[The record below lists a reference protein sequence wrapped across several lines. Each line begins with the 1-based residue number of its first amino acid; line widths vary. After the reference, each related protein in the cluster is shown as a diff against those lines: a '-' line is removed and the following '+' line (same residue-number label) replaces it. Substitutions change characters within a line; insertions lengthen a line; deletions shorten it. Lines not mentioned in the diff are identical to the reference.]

1 MGSSVLAMSPQ
12 GRERG
17 ISKRNVLLVR
27 NGERQ
32 EVNFIRNFK
41 NRTSRRNIILKPAQ
55 YVKPVLLQEKSLT
68 KSSKVSEKQHRTI
81 KEHCRFL
88 EKNQWLAK
96 KEQPKKSRTP
106 MVVEAAN
113 EMLVDQFSRES
124 SKTREERTKKFI
136 RLMTFSQQVTMNSL
150 KRSAEIFNKQNKNP
164 LTSSI
169 SRSKKKLPKV
179 RFNLDLESYDSGK

>member
-17 ISKRNVLLVR
+17 ISKRNVMLLR
-27 NGERQ
+27 NSERQ

>member
-17 ISKRNVLLVR
+17 ISKRNVMLLR
-27 NGERQ
+27 NSERQ

-55 YVKPVLLQEKSLT
+55 YVKPVLLQDKSLP